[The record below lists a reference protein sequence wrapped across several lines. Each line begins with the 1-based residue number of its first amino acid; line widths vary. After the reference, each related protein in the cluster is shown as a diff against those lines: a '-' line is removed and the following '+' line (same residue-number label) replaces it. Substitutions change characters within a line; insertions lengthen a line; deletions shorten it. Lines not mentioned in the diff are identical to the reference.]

1 MKVCKVPIKKE
12 KPFHTYFETFERKY
26 NFFEY
31 VDWYNT
37 IQYVLKIFFQFTF
50 YYKYEVSLC
59 LFHV

>member
-37 IQYVLKIFFQFTF
+37 TIRLENLFPVYVLLQI
-50 YYKYEVSLC
+50 
-59 LFHV
+59 